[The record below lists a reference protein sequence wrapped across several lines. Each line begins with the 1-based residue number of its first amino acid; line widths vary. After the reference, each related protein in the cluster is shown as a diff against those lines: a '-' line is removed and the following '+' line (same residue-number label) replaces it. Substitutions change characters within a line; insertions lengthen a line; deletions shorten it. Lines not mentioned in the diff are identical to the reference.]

1 MSRHQARTKDE
12 KFLIALYEAATE
24 KGEIEHPFDR
34 YEIGKWINLHPR
46 GTDTICT
53 LLLQANFIKK
63 GEGKEV
69 YLTTNGE
76 VLVKSLMT

>member
-12 KFLIALYEAATE
+12 KFLIALYEAALETDQ
-24 KGEIEHPFDR
+24 IDHPFDR
-34 YEIGKWINLHPR
+34 YEIAKMINLHPK
-46 GTDTICT
+46 GADTICT

-63 GEGKEV
+63 GEGKDV

-76 VLVKSLMT
+76 SLVKSLIT

>member
-1 MSRHQARTKDE
+1 MSQHQAWTKDE
-12 KFLIALYEAATE
+12 KFLIALYEAALDA
-24 KGEIEHPFDR
+24 GEIDRPFDR
-34 YEIGKWINLHPR
+34 YEIGKRINLHPR

-63 GEGKEV
+63 GEEKEV

-76 VLVKSLMT
+76 VLVKSLV